1 MEEMKMKKRTK
12 RAVSMVL
19 AAGMIA
25 SLVVG
30 ASADEG
36 FHESGLPITDE
47 PVTLTVL
54 TTRWGNMGDSFT
66 ANKFLTDL
74 EENSNVHIEWQVQS
88 LNDWSE
94 QKGIML
100 ASGELPDIIMGF
112 RTFNDSDIMNN
123 MEMFQPLDDL
133 IDQYMPNYKKALEE
147 IPELKKM
154 ATFSGWEDVFFY
166 EKSSFEAEIL

>member
-19 AAGMIA
+19 VAGMIA
-25 SLVVG
+25 SMAGCG
-30 ASADEG
+30 AAADKG
-36 FHESGLPITDE
+36 FHESGLAITDE

-74 EENSNVHIEWQVQS
+74 EEKCNVHIEWQVQS

-112 RTFNDSDIMNN
+112 QTFNDS
-123 MEMFQPLDDL
+123 
-133 IDQYMPNYKKALEE
+133 E
-147 IPELKKM
+147 IPI
-154 ATFSGWEDVFFY
+154 S
-166 EKSSFEAEIL
+166 

>member
-1 MEEMKMKKRTK
+1 MKKRTK

-74 EENSNVHIEWQVQS
+74 GRKQQRAYRVAGTV
-88 LNDWSE
+88 SE
-94 QKGIML
+94 RLERAEGHHAGQWRT
-100 ASGELPDIIMGF
+100 SGYYHGF
-112 RTFNDSDIMNN
+112 PYI
-123 MEMFQPLDDL
+123 
-133 IDQYMPNYKKALEE
+133 
-147 IPELKKM
+147 
-154 ATFSGWEDVFFY
+154 
-166 EKSSFEAEIL
+166 